1 VPGQDQD
8 SKTRRAVD
16 ATLSNPE
23 DVLNQF
29 PMVLYL
35 MRHAH
40 AVSEQEDL
48 SRPLSGRGRR
58 QAHAMGKH
66 FQTRD
71 LIEASKIWH
80 SPLERARETADLFNG
95 YAELGAFCRGVD
107 GLLPFDDV
115 RGLARRLSGF
125 NYPLM
130 VVGHEPHLGRL
141 VSLLV
146 SGTVD
151 QDVID
156 FKKGGICSLRRIET
170 RSLAR
175 LWSINWYLT
184 PKAVAHPEGDSGP
197 KG

>member
-1 VPGQDQD
+1 M
-8 SKTRRAVD
+8 T
-16 ATLSNPE
+16 
-23 DVLNQF
+23 
-29 PMVLYL
+29 LYL

-58 QAHAMGKH
+58 QAHAMGEH

-80 SPLERARETADLFNG
+80 SPLARARETADLFNRH
-95 YAELGAFCRGVD
+95 AELGAYCREVD

-146 SGTVD
+146 SGSVD
-151 QDVID
+151 QEVIA
-156 FKKGGICSLRRIET
+156 FKKGGICCLKRMET
-170 RSLAR
+170 RSLTR
-175 LWSINWYLT
+175 LWSIHWYLAPRT
-184 PKAVAHPEGDSGP
+184 IARSDGDLEP

>member
-1 VPGQDQD
+1 M
-8 SKTRRAVD
+8 
-16 ATLSNPE
+16 N
-23 DVLNQF
+23 
-29 PMVLYL
+29 LYL

-40 AVSEQEDL
+40 AVSEQEDV

-58 QAHAMGKH
+58 QAHVMGEH

-80 SPLERARETADLFNG
+80 SPLERARETADLFNR
-95 YAELGAFCRGVD
+95 YAELGAFCRAVD

-141 VSLLV
+141 VSILV

-151 QDVID
+151 QDIID
-156 FKKGGICSLRRIET
+156 FKKGAICSLRRIET
-170 RSLAR
+170 RSMAR

-184 PKAVAHPEGDSGP
+184 PKAIAHPDVDSGTM
-197 KG
+197 G

>member
-1 VPGQDQD
+1 M
-8 SKTRRAVD
+8 
-16 ATLSNPE
+16 N
-23 DVLNQF
+23 
-29 PMVLYL
+29 LYL

-40 AVSEQEDL
+40 AVSEQEEI

-58 QAHAMGKH
+58 QARTMGEH
-66 FQTRD
+66 FETSD
-71 LIEASKIWH
+71 LIEATKIWH
-80 SPLERARETADLFNG
+80 SPLERARETADLFNR
-95 YAELGAFCRGVD
+95 YAELGAFCREVK

-156 FKKGGICSLRRIET
+156 FKKGGICCLRRIET

-184 PKAVAHPEGDSGP
+184 PKTIARADSDSGP
-197 KG
+197 KR